1 MKVLDINPT
10 CCWSFHG
17 RDQKTIDLL
26 RQAVAI
32 EDPQLREQT
41 LRSIPN
47 GKAFGFIG
55 DVTRLDFSARF
66 FDQVNVNFTPDFSQR
81 GQLSQCVRRWSK
93 SANTFD
99 AHDQAEEPRW
109 SSFLNRLLGTPSPSA
124 AT

>member
-1 MKVLDINPT
+1 MKVLDINPN

-26 RQAVAI
+26 RHAVAI

-55 DVTRLDFSARF
+55 DVARLDFSARF

-81 GQLSQCVRRWSK
+81 GQLQQCVRRWSK
-93 SANTFD
+93 TANTLD
-99 AHDQAEEPRW
+99 TQDQAHEPRW
-109 SSFLNRLLGTPSPSA
+109 FSLLNRLLGTTSPSPV
-124 AT
+124 